1 MKVFNMQTK
10 QVGSDSGVKLRKVC
24 AERGIPLHI
33 VTYRAKVSGTTLS
46 KWSKWNILPREETI
60 QKVAEVLGV
69 QPEDII

>member
-1 MKVFNMQTK
+1 MQTK

-46 KWSKWNILPREETI
+46 KLPREETI